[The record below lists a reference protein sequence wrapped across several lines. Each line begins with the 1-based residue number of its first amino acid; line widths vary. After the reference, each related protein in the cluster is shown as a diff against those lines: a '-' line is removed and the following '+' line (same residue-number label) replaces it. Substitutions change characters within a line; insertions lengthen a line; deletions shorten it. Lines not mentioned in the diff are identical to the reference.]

1 MVRKTYLDSNVLLA
15 VSAGLEKE
23 PDQFRMATR
32 VLDEIGSGD
41 ALGTVSSLALME
53 VITVMRVK
61 KGRETHRLGSMPD
74 DQQSEFV
81 LRESRSM
88 YGKLI
93 AELMKLPGLKFEHGQ
108 NMGVGTVMK
117 NALNII
123 HETGGHV
130 RPSGKSR
137 FSGVG
142 TVDVLHTLLAKNM
155 GCDEL
160 VTFDKGFDEMAR
172 IAAFEGLTFR
182 ILN

>member
-1 MVRKTYLDSNVLLA
+1 
-15 VSAGLEKE
+15 
-23 PDQFRMATR
+23 MATR

-81 LRESRSM
+81 LRESRTM

-93 AELMKLPGLKFEHGQ
+93 AELMRLPGLKFEHGQ

-117 NALNII
+117 NALNTI

-130 RPSGKSR
+130 RSSGKSR

-142 TVDVLHTLLAKNM
+142 TVDVLHALLAQNM
-155 GCDEL
+155 DCNEL

>member
-1 MVRKTYLDSNVLLA
+1 
-15 VSAGLEKE
+15 
-23 PDQFRMATR
+23 MATR
-32 VLDEIGSGD
+32 VLDEIGSGG
-41 ALGTVSSLALME
+41 ALGTVPSLALME
-53 VITVMRVK
+53 VITVIRVK

-93 AELMKLPGLKFEHGQ
+93 AELMKLPGLTFEHGQ
-108 NMGVGTVMK
+108 NVGVGTVMK

>member
-1 MVRKTYLDSNVLLA
+1 M
-15 VSAGLEKE
+15 AG
-23 PDQFRMATR
+23 R

-53 VITVMRVK
+53 IITVMRVK
-61 KGRETHRLGSMPD
+61 KGRETHLLDSMPD

-93 AELMKLPGLKFEHGQ
+93 AELMKLPGLRFEHGQ
-108 NMGVGTVMK
+108 NMGMGTVMK
-117 NALNII
+117 SALNII

-130 RPSGKSR
+130 RPGGKSR

-142 TVDVLHTLLAKNM
+142 TVDVLHTLLAKDM

-160 VTFDKGFDEMAR
+160 VTFDKGFDEMAK